1 MKFVVLSLS
10 MLLAFSIQAQNLV
23 GNGGDVI
30 ASEFN
35 AIARTAVYFLK
46 LKTLSAE
53 DMALVLNIE
62 QKIES
67 TLVESVV
74 DPLMIDGREVDAIN
88 YPSMSH
94 IKINRKRWE
103 QIRLRDP
110 SERTMIVLHEY
121 IWIAGADD
129 SSYSMSS
136 RLVKEITVSLNRNS
150 ISTEKY
156 QVVLAELYAELNLFR
171 ADILSMQAVGSVD
184 FYAYCY
190 AAGLL
195 KVHSDRVSQLT
206 QENEFWFSSQ
216 QKPSVTQ
223 AIEYLHS
230 FSKQQVDNCRT
241 QTGVDFKSQLAG
253 VLKSGEAVRYLMIV
267 TQFPESE
274 LQ

>member
-1 MKFVVLSLS
+1 MKYVFLSLS
-10 MLLAFSIQAQNLV
+10 MFFTFSIQAQNLV

-46 LKTLSAE
+46 QKTLSAE
-53 DMALVLNIE
+53 DSSLVLNIE

-67 TLVESVV
+67 TLVESVADQLV
-74 DPLMIDGREVDAIN
+74 INGREVDAIN
-88 YPSMSH
+88 YPSIGH
-94 IKINRKRWE
+94 VKISRKRWE
-103 QIRLRDP
+103 QVRLRDP

-121 IWIAGADD
+121 IWIAGVDD
-129 SSYSMSS
+129 SSYSVSS
-136 RLVKEITVSLNRNS
+136 RLVKEITASLNRNS

-156 QVVLAELYAELNLFR
+156 QVVLAEFYAELNLFR
-171 ADILSMQAVGSVD
+171 ADILSMQAVRSVD

-195 KVHSDRVSQLT
+195 KVHADRVSQLT

-223 AIEYLHS
+223 AIEYLRS
-230 FSKQQVDNCRT
+230 FSQQQVDNCRT
-241 QTGVDFKSQLAG
+241 KTSIDFKSQLQG
-253 VLKSGEAVRYLMIV
+253 VLKSGEVLKYLMMI